1 MYSTSIL
8 TMTIT
13 KIASFLS
20 IIHIRGLIQHIEA
33 LFCPIVMSLEIA
45 PLPKLKG
52 SPVLVNWEYFLNVLQ

>member
-1 MYSTSIL
+1 MYSTSTL
-8 TMTIT
+8 TIT

-20 IIHIRGLIQHIEA
+20 IISHIRGLIQHNEA
-33 LFCPIVMSLEIA
+33 LFCPLVMSLEIA